1 VRNVYFAVCIAV
13 VRRSPTACLCMLCQL
28 SLVCANM
35 LVLMLANIAY
45 DVHVQQSDNWRQREA
60 AVMAF
65 GAVLEGPDDEK
76 LAPLVRS
83 AMPVLVTLMRD
94 G

>member
-1 VRNVYFAVCIAV
+1 VYAK
-13 VRRSPTACLCMLCQL
+13 
-28 SLVCANM
+28 
-35 LVLMLANIAY
+35 
-45 DVHVQQSDNWRQREA
+45 QSENWRQREA

-65 GAVLEGPDDEK
+65 GAVLESPDEEK

-83 AMPVLVTLMRD
+83 AMPILVTLMRD